1 MRDYHSENKSFQV
14 YKEWE
19 DIVEALGSDEEAG
32 RLFKALFAYASRG
45 EEPDFSGALKIA
57 FLVMSQQFER
67 DGVKWEER
75 REIYRQNGLKGGRPK
90 KSDSKTNGFSEKP
103 KKGVKVEVEAE
114 VKAEA
119 EVEAEVEAKVDNC
132 AGAQSAPALAQSDK
146 QSLGRFGNVKLSG
159 SEYDE
164 LCREY
169 GKSHVENAVK
179 SMDQWIQAKGKS
191 PYTDYFAALT
201 SWIEKDMEKSGGKKK
216 DSDLDISQYEQFINA
231 F

>member
-67 DGVKWEER
+67 DGGKWAER
-75 REIYRQNGLKGGRPK
+75 CEVNRLNGTKGGRPK
-90 KSDSKTNGFSEKP
+90 KTISKTERLSEKA
-103 KKGVKVEVEAE
+103 KKADKDEDKEE
-114 VKAEA
+114 DKDKDEDK
-119 EVEAEVEAKVDNC
+119 EEDNNC

-216 DSDLDISQYEQFINA
+216 DSDFDISQYEQFINA